1 MPTERIARRSLDALC
16 GGLAVAWIAAWGC
29 AIAHRYFDYDEFQHF
44 YALWRIHG
52 GVRPFNDFFEMH
64 PPFLWYA
71 LAPFTPVLARFSFP
85 LFPLR
90 VLSALGEVALLG
102 ALAQNVSLSMK
113 RLPGA
118 VEYSWRV
125 FLVATIAVAGHLSVT
140 WYLLEF
146 RLDAWPDALLLWA
159 IGRDRRA
166 GPAPFRGPLEYALLS
181 TLMLL
186 CAPKLAALFVLYGVF
201 SLAQAERRW
210 LRAAGLAVGLLLALL
225 MGGLFLIAVGID
237 PIVVYRLA
245 VSYHVLIGAR
255 GGFGHGLARALWA
268 QPQLLALVFSGVLG
282 WLLVART
289 RLAAFP
295 FELAVGLFL
304 VLQAAVVPLGYP
316 QYYGPWFLLGI
327 VFLPYLETALRR
339 TPVAHHCVV
348 AAGLLLAGANVARDL
363 QTFTAVNQTA
373 PIVAFNRWAS
383 AIVPPE
389 AVVAG
394 DLMHIPLCRRSVFY
408 HLAGTSTPNG
418 YQVESALEEVNLP
431 AISARMSP
439 QAYEEELESGRPA
452 LITPG
457 PLLSSTQLRS
467 IDRYLARHRA
477 EFRSVDSPEGTVW
490 LRAELER
497 SVSISAGIRS
507 PGIRSAGICAP

>member
-1 MPTERIARRSLDALC
+1 MPTERVARRSLDALC
-16 GGLAVAWIAAWGC
+16 GGLAVAWIAAWGYG
-29 AIAHRYFDYDEFQHF
+29 IAHRYFDYDEFQHF

-52 GVRPFNDFFEMH
+52 GARPFNDFFEMH

-71 LAPFTPVLARFSFP
+71 LAPFTSVLARFSLP

-90 VLSALGEVALLG
+90 ILSALGELALLG
-102 ALAQNVSLSMK
+102 ALAKNVSLSME

-125 FLVATIAVAGHLSVT
+125 FLVATIAIAGHLSVT

-159 IGRDRRA
+159 IWRDRRD
-166 GPAPFRGPLEYALLS
+166 GRAPFRSPFEYALLS

-186 CAPKLAALFVLYGVF
+186 CAPKLAALFVLYAAF
-201 SLAQAERRW
+201 SVARADRRR
-210 LRAAGLAVGLLLALL
+210 LRAAGLAAGLLVALL
-225 MGGLFLIAVGID
+225 MSGLFLIAVGID
-237 PIVVYRLA
+237 PIVVYRMA
-245 VSYHVLIGAR
+245 VTYHVLIGAR
-255 GGFGHGLARALWA
+255 GGFGHGLARSLWA

-295 FELAVGLFL
+295 FELAVCVFL
-304 VLQAAVVPLGYP
+304 VLQAALVPLGYP

-339 TPVAHHCVV
+339 VPLAHHGLV

-363 QTFTAVNQTA
+363 QTFTGVNQTA
-373 PIVAFNRWAS
+373 PTVAFNRWAS

-389 AVVAG
+389 AVVVG
-394 DLMHIPLCRRSVFY
+394 DFMHIPLCRRGAFY

-418 YQVESALEEVNLP
+418 YQVESALEEMHLP
-431 AISARMSP
+431 AIGARMGP
-439 QAYEEELESGRPA
+439 QAYDEELESGRPA
-452 LITPG
+452 LIAPG
-457 PLLSSTQLRS
+457 PLLSSAQLRS

-477 EFRSVDSPEGTVW
+477 EFRTVDSPEGAVW
-490 LRAELER
+490 LRSELGHREP
-497 SVSISAGIRS
+497 I
-507 PGIRSAGICAP
+507 PPGICAPSPFAVR